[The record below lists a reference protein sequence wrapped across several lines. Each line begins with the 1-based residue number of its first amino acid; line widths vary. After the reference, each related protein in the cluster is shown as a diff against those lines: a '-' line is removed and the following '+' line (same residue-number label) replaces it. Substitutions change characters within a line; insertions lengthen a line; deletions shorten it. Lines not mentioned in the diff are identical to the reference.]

1 MLLCAKCQHVLLN
14 ACLHSNHVLYPSLYM
29 AYMLFVHLNYVRL
42 GMPLMIPLRYHIVLH
57 ANILD
62 RYEMHV

>member
-14 ACLHSNHVLYPSLYM
+14 ACPYSNHVLYASLYM
-29 AYMLFVHLNYVRL
+29 AYMLFVHPNYVGL
-42 GMPLMIPLRYHIVLH
+42 GMPLMIPYRCHIVLH

-62 RYEMHV
+62 CYVMHV